1 MAARQELHSG
11 LSEMATQTQNYK
23 LHKFELKDAPADI
36 TAINASMDIIDT
48 QLKSLADGKFD
59 KTGGTI
65 SGNLV
70 VNGST
75 TLKKLTASE
84 LDLNG
89 NADVSG
95 TLKVTGATTLTGALA
110 ANGGVTTTTLKATGT
125 STLAAVNATNISASG
140 TLKVTGAT
148 TLTGALAANGGLST
162 TTIKATGTSTLA
174 AVNATNISASG
185 TLNVTG
191 TTTLTG
197 KLTANGGVTTKSL
210 TATSLDLNGNGDVS
224 GSLTVHGDLNAQG
237 SLNVTDITAT
247 GTLKVNGATTLTGLL
262 TANGGVTTK
271 KVTATELD
279 LNGNADIS
287 GTLTVHGATT
297 LEAVQAK
304 GNLTVGGLLNVT
316 GSAQLTGGGTVKT
329 PTANVS
335 DTSIINANWAWNLIR
350 TYGLGAGLGTAPAY
364 SGALN
369 DLDTTGFY
377 TLSGTYVDGPAGLQ
391 SITGQILHMQRR
403 FEAGTVAFQLLPY
416 SNSIRFRTKN
426 QDTWGGWTTAATQEW
441 TRGQINSLTTL
452 TNNGVKVVGNADYN
466 TLTEPGFYHCNETN
480 NLNGPGGATK
490 LIVLTTTGD
499 APKHISQV
507 AFPIYNI
514 SKDCPAIRYMNQN
527 GNWSDWEK
535 IALVNSRENF
545 VSGQFHA
552 VTSAA
557 TRGSIPS
564 GNVWSWF
571 GVQDA
576 TGSTGE
582 AARLAMIGHRAGND
596 GSLILRM
603 HCYPPTA
610 GSEVGSAYI
619 DVGYSPSGE
628 VVTRAP
634 TPVTGSNDN
643 SIATTAFVMAAAGT
657 MTLKATR
664 TSAGSFTVT
673 GLKVNQL
680 VMVQCELKN
689 DTWDGGDYSRIA
701 SDNTTSPSSLQ
712 TGANTGGY
720 SLFMVALAET
730 VTFTVT
736 NNGISSATWKVYVL

>member
-1 MAARQELHSG
+1 
-11 LSEMATQTQNYK
+11 MATQTQNYK

-48 QLKSLADGKFD
+48 QLKALADGKFD

-95 TLKVTGATTLTGALA
+95 TLKVAGATTLTGALA
-110 ANGGVTTTTLKATGT
+110 ANGGVTTTTIKATGT
-125 STLAAVNATNISASG
+125 STLAAVNATNVSASG

-148 TLTGALAANGGLST
+148 TLTG
-162 TTIKATGTSTLA
+162 
-174 AVNATNISASG
+174 
-185 TLNVTG
+185 
-191 TTTLTG
+191 
-197 KLTANGGVTTKSL
+197 KLTANGGVTTKAL

-247 GTLKVNGATTLTGLL
+247 GSTTLVNLNAANITATGTLKVNGATTLTGLL
-262 TANGGVTTK
+262 AANGGVTTK

-279 LNGNADIS
+279 LNGNADVS
-287 GTLTVHGATT
+287 GTLAVHGATT

-316 GSAQLTGGGTVKT
+316 GKASLNGGGTVEA
-329 PTANVS
+329 PVATANDASLVS
-335 DTSIINANWAWNLIR
+335 ASWVWNLIR
-350 TYGLGAGLGTAPAY
+350 RYGLSGSSNTAVEASELWP
-364 SGALN
+364 SMNMN
-369 DLDTTGFY
+369 DINATGIY
-377 TLSGTYVDGPAGLQ
+377 TLSGNWTNSPCGADSFVATGLL
-391 SITGQILHMQRR
+391 LHMHRR
-403 FEAGTVAFQLLPY
+403 HNAGPISWQLCVLQTY
-416 SNSIRFRTKN
+416 ENIVFYRF
-426 QDTWGGWTTAATQEW
+426 
-441 TRGQINSLTTL
+441 
-452 TNNGVKVVGNADYN
+452 NNGGAWSTWFKMAQDGGVVHKTGDEEIAGQKTFQNLIAFKTVNEVLKIIHPSMDGAVIPDKS
-466 TLTEPGFYHCNETN
+466 LFSHFSFYDKN
-480 NLNGPGGATK
+480 NKRQAFIQLSDRLNGRLELELVLNNGSSDVVKDERIRIGYNKSTK
-490 LIVLTTTGD
+490 SFYT
-499 APKHISQV
+499 
-507 AFPIYNI
+507 
-514 SKDCPAIRYMNQN
+514 
-527 GNWSDWEK
+527 E
-535 IALVNSRENF
+535 
-545 VSGQFHA
+545 
-552 VTSAA
+552 
-557 TRGSIPS
+557 
-564 GNVWSWF
+564 
-571 GVQDA
+571 
-576 TGSTGE
+576 
-582 AARLAMIGHRAGND
+582 
-596 GSLILRM
+596 
-603 HCYPPTA
+603 
-610 GSEVGSAYI
+610 
-619 DVGYSPSGE
+619 
-628 VVTRAP
+628 AP

-680 VMVQCELKN
+680 VMVQCELRN
-689 DTWDGGDYSRIA
+689 NTWDGGDYSRIA

>member
-1 MAARQELHSG
+1 
-11 LSEMATQTQNYK
+11 MATQTQNYK
-23 LHKFELKDAPADI
+23 LHKFELKDAPEDI

-48 QLKSLADGKFD
+48 QLKALADGKFD

-95 TLKVTGATTLTGALA
+95 TLKVAGA
-110 ANGGVTTTTLKATGT
+110 
-125 STLAAVNATNISASG
+125 
-140 TLKVTGAT
+140 
-148 TLTGALAANGGLST
+148 
-162 TTIKATGTSTLA
+162 
-174 AVNATNISASG
+174 
-185 TLNVTG
+185 
-191 TTTLTG
+191 TTLTG
-197 KLTANGGVTTKSL
+197 KLTANGGVTTKAL

-224 GSLTVHGDLNAQG
+224 GSLTVHGDLNAA
-237 SLNVTDITAT
+237 NITAT
-247 GTLKVNGATTLTGLL
+247 GTLKVNGATTLTGALAANGGLTTTTIKATGTSTLAAVNATNIAASGTLNVTGATTLSSLL
-262 TANGGVTTK
+262 TANGGVTTKKITGTELDLNGNADISGNLSVGGALNLK

-416 SNSIRFRTKN
+416 SNSIRFRTKS
-426 QDTWGGWTTAATQEW
+426 QDTWGGWETAATQEW

-466 TLTEPGFYHCNETN
+466 TLTAPGFYHCNETN
-480 NLNGPGGATK
+480 SLNGPGGATK

-514 SKDCPAIRYMNQN
+514 SKDCPAIRYMNPN

-557 TRGSIPS
+557 TRGSTPS

-680 VMVQCELKN
+680 VMVQCELRN

>member
-1 MAARQELHSG
+1 
-11 LSEMATQTQNYK
+11 MATQTQNYK

-48 QLKSLADGKFD
+48 QLKALADGKFD

-95 TLKVTGATTLTGALA
+95 TLKVAGATTLTGALA
-110 ANGGVTTTTLKATGT
+110 ANGGVTTTTIKATGT
-125 STLAAVNATNISASG
+125 STLAAVNATNVSASG

-148 TLTGALAANGGLST
+148 TLTGALAANGGLTT

-191 TTTLTG
+191 ATTLTG
-197 KLTANGGVTTKSL
+197 ALAANGGVTTKKV
-210 TATSLDLNGNGDVS
+210 TATELDLNGNADIS
-224 GSLTVHGDLNAQG
+224 GNLSVGG
-237 SLNVTDITAT
+237 SLN
-247 GTLKVNGATTLTGLL
+247 L
-262 TANGGVTTK
+262 K

-316 GSAQLTGGGTVKT
+316 GT
-329 PTANVS
+329 
-335 DTSIINANWAWNLIR
+335 INANRLIQEGSNPLAIR
-350 TYGLGAGLGTAPAY
+350 IPETEKGVTPAESHSNGIDFFDAEGVVGGTDRLGLLR
-364 SGALN
+364 
-369 DLDTTGFY
+369 
-377 TLSGTYVDGPAGLQ
+377 VQ
-391 SITGQILHMQRR
+391 
-403 FEAGTVAFQLLPY
+403 Y
-416 SNSIRFRTKN
+416 SNAGSTSFSI
-426 QDTWGGWTTAATQEW
+426 GATQ
-441 TRGQINSLTTL
+441 
-452 TNNGVKVVGNADYN
+452 
-466 TLTEPGFYHCNETN
+466 
-480 NLNGPGGATK
+480 
-490 LIVLTTTGD
+490 
-499 APKHISQV
+499 
-507 AFPIYNI
+507 
-514 SKDCPAIRYMNQN
+514 
-527 GNWSDWEK
+527 
-535 IALVNSRENF
+535 
-545 VSGQFHA
+545 
-552 VTSAA
+552 
-557 TRGSIPS
+557 
-564 GNVWSWF
+564 
-571 GVQDA
+571 
-576 TGSTGE
+576 
-582 AARLAMIGHRAGND
+582 
-596 GSLILRM
+596 
-603 HCYPPTA
+603 PTA
-610 GSEVGSAYI
+610 GSTLNSEIKVGWRLNGSSYERYTEAPTPPSGDESTQIATTDFVNALIDKYGLGMRIGRSGCGYINDANEVPGSGFYSVAASSANVPVSTTCLLHVQRWADNGSSGFQLIPSATGKRMFLRIKGGSQGWGDWLPLVTQDWEYDFSAIEVLTKRNADTVRLLAQNLSVTKGTHPTAGKYWDFRACDSEGRNVANSLGGMSVAYASDGAVSTRI
-619 DVGYSPSGE
+619 IAYKPEHGSSTGASIIVGYNAEGQI
-628 VVTRAP
+628 VTSAP

-680 VMVQCELKN
+680 VMVQCELRN

>member
-1 MAARQELHSG
+1 
-11 LSEMATQTQNYK
+11 MATQTQNYK

-48 QLKSLADGKFD
+48 QLKALADGKFD

-95 TLKVTGATTLTGALA
+95 TLKVAGATTLTGALA

-247 GTLKVNGATTLTGLL
+247 GTLEVNGATTLTGLL

-316 GSAQLTGGGTVKT
+316 GAASLNGGGSVKAPAATVND
-329 PTANVS
+329 ASLVS
-335 DTSIINANWAWNLIR
+335 ASWVWNLIR
-350 TYGLGAGLGTAPAY
+350 RYGLSGSSNTAVEASELWP
-364 SGALN
+364 SRDMN
-369 DLDTTGFY
+369 DINATGIY
-377 TLSGTYVDGPAGLQ
+377 TLSGNWTNSPRGADSFVATGLL
-391 SITGQILHMQRR
+391 LHMHRR
-403 FEAGTVAFQLLPY
+403 HNAGPISWQLCVLQTY
-416 SNSIRFRTKN
+416 ENIVFYRF
-426 QDTWGGWTTAATQEW
+426 
-441 TRGQINSLTTL
+441 
-452 TNNGVKVVGNADYN
+452 NNGGVWSTWFKMAQDGGVV
-466 TLTEPGFYHCNETN
+466 H
-480 NLNGPGGATK
+480 K
-490 LIVLTTTGD
+490 TGD
-499 APKHISQV
+499 EEIAGQKTLQNRLVFKTVNDVLKIVHPTMDGTTIPETSLFSHISFFDKNDNRQ
-507 AFPIYNI
+507 AFIQLADRP
-514 SKDCPAIRYMNQN
+514 N
-527 GNWSDWEK
+527 GNLELELVLNNGSSDVVKDERIK
-535 IALVNSRENF
+535 IGYNK
-545 VSGQFHA
+545 
-552 VTSAA
+552 
-557 TRGSIPS
+557 
-564 GNVWSWF
+564 
-571 GVQDA
+571 
-576 TGSTGE
+576 STK
-582 AARLAMIGHRAGND
+582 
-596 GSLILRM
+596 SF
-603 HCYPPTA
+603 YT
-610 GSEVGSAYI
+610 V
-619 DVGYSPSGE
+619 
-628 VVTRAP
+628 AP

-664 TSAGSFTVT
+664 TSAGSFAVT

-680 VMVQCELKN
+680 VMVQCELRN

-712 TGANTGGY
+712 TGASTGGY

>member
-95 TLKVTGATTLTGALA
+95 TLKVAGATTLTGALA

-191 TTTLTG
+191 TTTLNG

-316 GSAQLTGGGTVKT
+316 GAASLNGGGSVKAPAATVND
-329 PTANVS
+329 ASLVS
-335 DTSIINANWAWNLIR
+335 ASWVWNLIR
-350 TYGLGAGLGTAPAY
+350 RYGLSGSSNTAVEASELWP
-364 SGALN
+364 SRDMN
-369 DLDTTGFY
+369 DINATGIY
-377 TLSGTYVDGPAGLQ
+377 TLSDNWTNSPRGADSFVATGLL
-391 SITGQILHMQRR
+391 LHMHRR
-403 FEAGTVAFQLLPY
+403 HNAGPISWQLCVLQTY
-416 SNSIRFRTKN
+416 ENIVFYRF
-426 QDTWGGWTTAATQEW
+426 
-441 TRGQINSLTTL
+441 
-452 TNNGVKVVGNADYN
+452 NNGGVWSTWFKMAQDGGVV
-466 TLTEPGFYHCNETN
+466 H
-480 NLNGPGGATK
+480 K
-490 LIVLTTTGD
+490 TGD
-499 APKHISQV
+499 EEIAGQKTLQNRLVFKTVNDVLKIVHPTMDGTTIPETSLFSHINFFDKNDNRQ
-507 AFPIYNI
+507 AFIQLADRP
-514 SKDCPAIRYMNQN
+514 N
-527 GNWSDWEK
+527 GNLELELVLNNGSSDVVKDERIK
-535 IALVNSRENF
+535 IGYNK
-545 VSGQFHA
+545 
-552 VTSAA
+552 
-557 TRGSIPS
+557 
-564 GNVWSWF
+564 
-571 GVQDA
+571 
-576 TGSTGE
+576 STK
-582 AARLAMIGHRAGND
+582 
-596 GSLILRM
+596 SF
-603 HCYPPTA
+603 YT
-610 GSEVGSAYI
+610 V
-619 DVGYSPSGE
+619 
-628 VVTRAP
+628 AP

-664 TSAGSFTVT
+664 TSAGSFAVT

-680 VMVQCELKN
+680 VMVQCELRN
-689 DTWDGGDYSRIA
+689 NTWDGGDYSRIA

-712 TGANTGGY
+712 TGASTGGY

>member
-1 MAARQELHSG
+1 
-11 LSEMATQTQNYK
+11 MATQTQNYK

-48 QLKSLADGKFD
+48 QLKALADGKFD

-95 TLKVTGATTLTGALA
+95 TLKVAGATTLTGALA
-110 ANGGVTTTTLKATGT
+110 ANGGVTTTSLKATE
-125 STLAAVNATNISASG
+125 
-140 TLKVTGAT
+140 
-148 TLTGALAANGGLST
+148 
-162 TTIKATGTSTLA
+162 TSTLA

-197 KLTANGGVTTKSL
+197 KLTANGGLTTKAL

-224 GSLTVHGDLNAQG
+224 GSLTVHGDLNAPG
-237 SLNVTDITAT
+237 SLNVSDITATGSTTLVNLNAANITAT

-262 TANGGVTTK
+262 AANGGVTTK

-279 LNGNADIS
+279 LNGNADVS

-316 GSAQLTGGGTVKT
+316 GKSTFQGGIELPYGANLLMWGNQTNPYKIVRVIKADGEAGDYAIFAGANQSTILCSGEMGSGAFDADLLSLAGTSESVHLVSDHAIYFHTNLNSGVSQVKT
-329 PTANVS
+329 SYINTAGSLYLAGGIVS
-335 DTSIINANWAWNLIR
+335 GGSITASGDVRITGSYRMTATNEDGTEKTCAAIQAYGKDANGGCFLVRGMDGLMILGSGESGPAVFDTIQSYGWDYGSEQLALASDQEISFFTNCNLWENHNRFTLTQNGLYKRLDGVTKGDSISAKYLQIALCDE
-350 TYGLGAGLGTAPAY
+350 AGLGGENRYGCFEINTRDGRNSVYIMANSPNAGVADFA
-364 SGALN
+364 SLRVWM
-369 DLDTTGFY
+369 DPD
-377 TLSGTYVDGPAGLQ
+377 GTQ
-391 SITGQILHMQRR
+391 
-403 FEAGTVAFQLLPY
+403 
-416 SNSIRFRTKN
+416 
-426 QDTWGGWTTAATQEW
+426 
-441 TRGQINSLTTL
+441 
-452 TNNGVKVVGNADYN
+452 
-466 TLTEPGFYHCNETN
+466 
-480 NLNGPGGATK
+480 
-490 LIVLTTTGD
+490 
-499 APKHISQV
+499 
-507 AFPIYNI
+507 
-514 SKDCPAIRYMNQN
+514 
-527 GNWSDWEK
+527 
-535 IALVNSRENF
+535 
-545 VSGQFHA
+545 
-552 VTSAA
+552 
-557 TRGSIPS
+557 GS
-564 GNVWSWF
+564 
-571 GVQDA
+571 
-576 TGSTGE
+576 
-582 AARLAMIGHRAGND
+582 
-596 GSLILRM
+596 
-603 HCYPPTA
+603 Y
-610 GSEVGSAYI
+610 
-619 DVGYSPSGE
+619 
-628 VVTRAP
+628 AP

-680 VMVQCELKN
+680 VMVQCELRN

-712 TGANTGGY
+712 TGASTGGY

>member
-48 QLKSLADGKFD
+48 QLKALADGKFD

-197 KLTANGGVTTKSL
+197 KHTANGGVTTKSL
-210 TATSLDLNGNGDVS
+210 TATSLDLNGDGDVS

-297 LEAVQAK
+297 LEAIQAK

-316 GSAQLTGGGTVKT
+316 GAASLNGGGSVKAPAATVND
-329 PTANVS
+329 ASLVS
-335 DTSIINANWAWNLIR
+335 ASWVWNLIR
-350 TYGLGAGLGTAPAY
+350 RYGLSGSSNTAVEASELWP
-364 SGALN
+364 SRDMN
-369 DLDTTGFY
+369 DINATGIY
-377 TLSGTYVDGPAGLQ
+377 TLSDNWTNSPRGADSFVATGLL
-391 SITGQILHMQRR
+391 LHMHRR
-403 FEAGTVAFQLLPY
+403 HNAGPISWQLCVLQTY
-416 SNSIRFRTKN
+416 ENIVFYRF
-426 QDTWGGWTTAATQEW
+426 
-441 TRGQINSLTTL
+441 
-452 TNNGVKVVGNADYN
+452 NNGGVWSTWFKMAQDGGVV
-466 TLTEPGFYHCNETN
+466 H
-480 NLNGPGGATK
+480 K
-490 LIVLTTTGD
+490 TGD
-499 APKHISQV
+499 EEIAGQKTLQNRLVFKTVNDVLKIVHPTMDGTTIPETSLFSHISFFDKNDNRQ
-507 AFPIYNI
+507 AFIQLADRP
-514 SKDCPAIRYMNQN
+514 N
-527 GNWSDWEK
+527 GNLELELVLSNGSSDVVKDERIK
-535 IALVNSRENF
+535 IGYNK
-545 VSGQFHA
+545 
-552 VTSAA
+552 
-557 TRGSIPS
+557 
-564 GNVWSWF
+564 
-571 GVQDA
+571 
-576 TGSTGE
+576 STK
-582 AARLAMIGHRAGND
+582 
-596 GSLILRM
+596 SF
-603 HCYPPTA
+603 YT
-610 GSEVGSAYI
+610 V
-619 DVGYSPSGE
+619 
-628 VVTRAP
+628 AP

-680 VMVQCELKN
+680 VMVQCELRN

-712 TGANTGGY
+712 TGASTGGY

>member
-48 QLKSLADGKFD
+48 QLKALADGKFD

-95 TLKVTGATTLTGALA
+95 TLKVAGA
-110 ANGGVTTTTLKATGT
+110 
-125 STLAAVNATNISASG
+125 
-140 TLKVTGAT
+140 
-148 TLTGALAANGGLST
+148 
-162 TTIKATGTSTLA
+162 
-174 AVNATNISASG
+174 
-185 TLNVTG
+185 
-191 TTTLTG
+191 TTLTG
-197 KLTANGGVTTKSL
+197 KLTANGGVTTKAL

-224 GSLTVHGDLNAQG
+224 GSLTVHGDLNAA
-237 SLNVTDITAT
+237 NITAT
-247 GTLKVNGATTLTGLL
+247 GTLKVNGATTLTGALAANGGLTTTTIKATGTSTLAAVNATNIAASGTLNVTGATTLSSLL
-262 TANGGVTTK
+262 TANGGGTTKKITGTELDLNGNADISGNLSVGGALNLK

-316 GSAQLTGGGTVKT
+316 GKASLNGGGTVEAPAAT
-329 PTANVS
+329 VNDASLVS
-335 DTSIINANWAWNLIR
+335 ASWVWNLIR
-350 TYGLGAGLGTAPAY
+350 RYGLSGSSNTAVEASELWP
-364 SGALN
+364 SMNMN
-369 DLDTTGFY
+369 DINATGIY
-377 TLSGTYVDGPAGLQ
+377 TLSGSWTNSPRGADSYVATGLL
-391 SITGQILHMQRR
+391 LHMHRR
-403 FEAGTVAFQLLPY
+403 HNAGPISWQLCVLQTY
-416 SNSIRFRTKN
+416 ENIVFYRF
-426 QDTWGGWTTAATQEW
+426 
-441 TRGQINSLTTL
+441 
-452 TNNGVKVVGNADYN
+452 NNGGAWSTWFKMAQDGGVV
-466 TLTEPGFYHCNETN
+466 H
-480 NLNGPGGATK
+480 K
-490 LIVLTTTGD
+490 TGD
-499 APKHISQV
+499 EEIAGQKTFQNLI
-507 AFPIYNI
+507 AFKTVNEVLKIIHPSMDGAVIPDTSLFSHFSFYDKNNKRQAFIQLSDRLDGRLELELVLNNGSSDVVKDERIKIGYN
-514 SKDCPAIRYMNQN
+514 K
-527 GNWSDWEK
+527 
-535 IALVNSRENF
+535 
-545 VSGQFHA
+545 
-552 VTSAA
+552 
-557 TRGSIPS
+557 
-564 GNVWSWF
+564 
-571 GVQDA
+571 
-576 TGSTGE
+576 STK
-582 AARLAMIGHRAGND
+582 
-596 GSLILRM
+596 SF
-603 HCYPPTA
+603 YT
-610 GSEVGSAYI
+610 V
-619 DVGYSPSGE
+619 
-628 VVTRAP
+628 AP

-680 VMVQCELKN
+680 VMVQCELRN
-689 DTWDGGDYSRIA
+689 DTWDGRDYSRIA

>member
-247 GTLKVNGATTLTGLL
+247 GTLKVNGATSLTGLL

-279 LNGNADIS
+279 LNGNADVS

-316 GSAQLTGGGTVKT
+316 GAASLVGGGTVET
-329 PTANVS
+329 PASMAN
-335 DTSIINANWAWNLIR
+335 DTSLVNASWVWSLIQA
-350 TYGLGAGLGTAPAY
+350 YGLSAGLDTLPE
-364 SGALN
+364 SQD
-369 DLDTTGFY
+369 DLDLIDRTGFY
-377 TLSGTYVDGPAGLQ
+377 NLSGQKVNTPTGAGM
-391 SITGQILHMQRR
+391 TAMVMHMQRR
-403 FEAGTVAFQLLPY
+403 YMAGCAAFQLVPY
-416 SNSIRFRTKN
+416 SNRIYYRTKN
-426 QDTWGGWTTAATQEW
+426 NDTWGSWGIAAVDSSVVHLQGQE
-441 TRGQINSLTTL
+441 TIEGTKEFAAGLRVQNFITYGSGSSIGLLSKPVSFPKGSNS
-452 TNNGVKVVGNADYN
+452 NAD
-466 TLTEPGFYHCNETN
+466 EGF
-480 NLNGPGGATK
+480 LIRVLDSSATSTTDK
-490 LIVLTTTGD
+490 LLAEI
-499 APKHISQV
+499 A
-507 AFPIYNI
+507 AF
-514 SKDCPAIRYMNQN
+514 
-527 GNWSDWEK
+527 
-535 IALVNSRENF
+535 
-545 VSGQFHA
+545 
-552 VTSAA
+552 A
-557 TRGSIPS
+557 TA
-564 GNVWSWF
+564 
-571 GVQDA
+571 D
-576 TGSTGE
+576 GSTV
-582 AARLAMIGHRAGND
+582 ARLSASNNSAGQTGREFISITFD
-596 GSLILRM
+596 K
-603 HCYPPTA
+603 T
-610 GSEVGSAYI
+610 
-619 DVGYSPSGE
+619 SG
-628 VVTRAP
+628 TYKTHAP
-634 TPVTGSNDN
+634 TPVTGSHDAF
-643 SIATTAFVMAAAGT
+643 ATTTACHRPMRNF
-657 MTLKATR
+657 
-664 TSAGSFTVT
+664 
-673 GLKVNQL
+673 
-680 VMVQCELKN
+680 
-689 DTWDGGDYSRIA
+689 
-701 SDNTTSPSSLQ
+701 
-712 TGANTGGY
+712 
-720 SLFMVALAET
+720 
-730 VTFTVT
+730 
-736 NNGISSATWKVYVL
+736 

>member
-48 QLKSLADGKFD
+48 QLKALADGKFD

-95 TLKVTGATTLTGALA
+95 TLKVAGATTLTGALA

-174 AVNATNISASG
+174 AVNATNITASG

-279 LNGNADIS
+279 LNGNADVS

-316 GSAQLTGGGTVKT
+316 GAASLNGGGSVKAPAATVND
-329 PTANVS
+329 ASLVS
-335 DTSIINANWAWNLIR
+335 ASWVWNLIR
-350 TYGLGAGLGTAPAY
+350 RYGLSGSSNTAVEASELWP
-364 SGALN
+364 SRDMN
-369 DLDTTGFY
+369 DINATGIY
-377 TLSGTYVDGPAGLQ
+377 TLSGNWTNSPRGADSFVATGLL
-391 SITGQILHMQRR
+391 LHMHRR
-403 FEAGTVAFQLLPY
+403 HNAGPISWQLCVLQTY
-416 SNSIRFRTKN
+416 ENIVFYRF
-426 QDTWGGWTTAATQEW
+426 
-441 TRGQINSLTTL
+441 
-452 TNNGVKVVGNADYN
+452 NNGGVWSTWFKMAQDGGVV
-466 TLTEPGFYHCNETN
+466 H
-480 NLNGPGGATK
+480 K
-490 LIVLTTTGD
+490 TGD
-499 APKHISQV
+499 EEIAGQKTLQNRLVFKTVNDVLKIVHPTMDGTTIPETSLFSHINFFDKNDNRQ
-507 AFPIYNI
+507 AFIQLADRP
-514 SKDCPAIRYMNQN
+514 N
-527 GNWSDWEK
+527 GNLELELVLNNGSSDVVKDERIK
-535 IALVNSRENF
+535 IGYNK
-545 VSGQFHA
+545 
-552 VTSAA
+552 
-557 TRGSIPS
+557 
-564 GNVWSWF
+564 
-571 GVQDA
+571 
-576 TGSTGE
+576 STK
-582 AARLAMIGHRAGND
+582 
-596 GSLILRM
+596 SF
-603 HCYPPTA
+603 YT
-610 GSEVGSAYI
+610 V
-619 DVGYSPSGE
+619 
-628 VVTRAP
+628 AP

-680 VMVQCELKN
+680 VMVQCELRN

-712 TGANTGGY
+712 TGASTGGY

>member
-1 MAARQELHSG
+1 
-11 LSEMATQTQNYK
+11 MATQTQNYK

-316 GSAQLTGGGTVKT
+316 GKSTFQGGIELPYGANLLMWGNQTNPYKIVRVIKADGEAGDYAIFAGANQSTILCSGEIGSGAFDADLLSLAGTSESVHLVSDHAICFHTNLNSGVSQVKT
-329 PTANVS
+329 SYINTAGSLYLAGGIVS
-335 DTSIINANWAWNLIR
+335 GGSITASGDVRITGSYRMTATNEDGTEKTSAAIQAYGKDANGGCFLVRGMDGLMILGSGESGPAVFNTIQSYGWDYGSEQLALASDQEISFFTNCNLWENHNR
-350 TYGLGAGLGTAPAY
+350 FTLTQNGLYKRLDGVTKGDSISAKYLQIALCDEAGLGGENRYGCFEINTRDGRNSVYIMANSPDAGVADFA
-364 SGALN
+364 SLRVWM
-369 DLDTTGFY
+369 DPD
-377 TLSGTYVDGPAGLQ
+377 GTQ
-391 SITGQILHMQRR
+391 
-403 FEAGTVAFQLLPY
+403 
-416 SNSIRFRTKN
+416 
-426 QDTWGGWTTAATQEW
+426 
-441 TRGQINSLTTL
+441 
-452 TNNGVKVVGNADYN
+452 
-466 TLTEPGFYHCNETN
+466 
-480 NLNGPGGATK
+480 
-490 LIVLTTTGD
+490 
-499 APKHISQV
+499 
-507 AFPIYNI
+507 
-514 SKDCPAIRYMNQN
+514 
-527 GNWSDWEK
+527 
-535 IALVNSRENF
+535 
-545 VSGQFHA
+545 
-552 VTSAA
+552 
-557 TRGSIPS
+557 GS
-564 GNVWSWF
+564 
-571 GVQDA
+571 
-576 TGSTGE
+576 
-582 AARLAMIGHRAGND
+582 
-596 GSLILRM
+596 
-603 HCYPPTA
+603 Y
-610 GSEVGSAYI
+610 
-619 DVGYSPSGE
+619 
-628 VVTRAP
+628 AP
-634 TPVTGSNDN
+634 TPVTGSH
-643 SIATTAFVMAAAGT
+643 F
-657 MTLKATR
+657 
-664 TSAGSFTVT
+664 
-673 GLKVNQL
+673 
-680 VMVQCELKN
+680 
-689 DTWDGGDYSRIA
+689 
-701 SDNTTSPSSLQ
+701 
-712 TGANTGGY
+712 
-720 SLFMVALAET
+720 
-730 VTFTVT
+730 
-736 NNGISSATWKVYVL
+736 

>member
-48 QLKSLADGKFD
+48 RLKALADGKFD

-95 TLKVTGATTLTGALA
+95 TLKVAGATTLTGALA
-110 ANGGVTTTTLKATGT
+110 ANGGVTTTTIKATGT
-125 STLAAVNATNISASG
+125 STLAAVNATNVSASG

-148 TLTGALAANGGLST
+148 TLTG
-162 TTIKATGTSTLA
+162 
-174 AVNATNISASG
+174 
-185 TLNVTG
+185 
-191 TTTLTG
+191 
-197 KLTANGGVTTKSL
+197 KLTANGGVTTKAL

-247 GTLKVNGATTLTGLL
+247 GSTTLVNLNAANITATGALKVNGATTLTGLL
-262 TANGGVTTK
+262 AANGGVTTK

-279 LNGNADIS
+279 LNGNADVS

-416 SNSIRFRTKN
+416 SNTIRFRTKN
-426 QDTWGGWTTAATQEW
+426 QDTWGGWNTTATQEW

-466 TLTEPGFYHCNETN
+466 TLTAPGFYHCNETN
-480 NLNGPGGATK
+480 SLNGPGGATK

-514 SKDCPAIRYMNQN
+514 SKDCPAIRYMNPN

-557 TRGSIPS
+557 TRGSTPS

-603 HCYPPTA
+603 HCCPPTA
-610 GSEVGSAYI
+610 GSEIGSAYI

-634 TPVTGSNDN
+634 TPVTGSH
-643 SIATTAFVMAAAGT
+643 F
-657 MTLKATR
+657 
-664 TSAGSFTVT
+664 
-673 GLKVNQL
+673 
-680 VMVQCELKN
+680 
-689 DTWDGGDYSRIA
+689 
-701 SDNTTSPSSLQ
+701 
-712 TGANTGGY
+712 
-720 SLFMVALAET
+720 
-730 VTFTVT
+730 
-736 NNGISSATWKVYVL
+736 

>member
-48 QLKSLADGKFD
+48 QLKALADGKFD

-95 TLKVTGATTLTGALA
+95 TLKVAGATTLTGALA
-110 ANGGVTTTTLKATGT
+110 ANGGVTTTSLKATE
-125 STLAAVNATNISASG
+125 
-140 TLKVTGAT
+140 
-148 TLTGALAANGGLST
+148 
-162 TTIKATGTSTLA
+162 TSTLA

-197 KLTANGGVTTKSL
+197 KLTANGGLTTKAL

-224 GSLTVHGDLNAQG
+224 GSLTVHGDLNAPG
-237 SLNVTDITAT
+237 SLNVSDITATGSTTLVNLNAANITAT

-262 TANGGVTTK
+262 AANGGVTTK

-279 LNGNADIS
+279 LNGNADVS

-416 SNSIRFRTKN
+416 SNTIRFRTKN
-426 QDTWGGWTTAATQEW
+426 QDTWGGWNTTATQEW

-466 TLTEPGFYHCNETN
+466 TLTAPGFYHCNETN
-480 NLNGPGGATK
+480 SLNGPGGATK

-514 SKDCPAIRYMNQN
+514 SKDCPAIRYMNPN

-557 TRGSIPS
+557 TRGSTPS

-680 VMVQCELKN
+680 VMVQCELRN